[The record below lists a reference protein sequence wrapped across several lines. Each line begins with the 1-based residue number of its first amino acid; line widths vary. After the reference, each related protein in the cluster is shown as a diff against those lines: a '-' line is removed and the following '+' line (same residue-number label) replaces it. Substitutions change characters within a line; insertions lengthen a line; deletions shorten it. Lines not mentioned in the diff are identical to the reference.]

1 MNRIFYDANFR
12 LKVEWGHRSVEEED
26 AMAAMELRH
35 HSQGK
40 RFISGH
46 CIHRTI
52 SKKILRENL
61 HENRNYFR
69 ISYIFA
75 HFYWEISNGN
85 EFWLLVF
92 SSMSLE
98 ESGNLSST
106 RISDS

>member
-1 MNRIFYDANFR
+1 MDRIFYDACRDANFR

-69 ISYIFA
+69 ISYI
-75 HFYWEISNGN
+75 YLSNTH
-85 EFWLLVF
+85 LLPFIVKF
-92 SSMSLE
+92 RMGLNF
-98 ESGNLSST
+98 GY
-106 RISDS
+106 